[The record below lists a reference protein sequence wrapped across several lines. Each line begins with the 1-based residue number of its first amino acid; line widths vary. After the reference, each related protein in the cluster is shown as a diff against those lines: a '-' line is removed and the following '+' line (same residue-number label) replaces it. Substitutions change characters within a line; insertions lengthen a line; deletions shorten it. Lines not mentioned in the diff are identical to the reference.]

1 MMLGRERGGGG
12 VFKTAAIEGR
22 ILVSAKG
29 AAVVVAVVVVVVLPA
44 ARH

>member
-1 MMLGRERGGGG
+1 MMLGGGGG

-29 AAVVVAVVVVVVLPA
+29 AAVVVAVVDVLLPA